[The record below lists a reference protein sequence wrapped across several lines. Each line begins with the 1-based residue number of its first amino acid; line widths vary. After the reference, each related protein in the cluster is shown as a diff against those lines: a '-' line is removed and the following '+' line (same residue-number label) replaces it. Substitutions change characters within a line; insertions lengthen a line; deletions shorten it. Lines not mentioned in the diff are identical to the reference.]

1 MTNFV
6 ERAILAEL
14 DDADVSIGYLLYSES
29 AEMGALSFNES
40 SGNNGLLLI
49 NATEQTE
56 ITTNYGICAE
66 LVV

>member
-1 MTNFV
+1 MNFV

-14 DDADVSIGYLLYSES
+14 DDVDVSSGYLLYNES
-29 AEMGALSFNES
+29 VEMGALSFNES
-40 SGNNGLLLI
+40 NGNSGLLLI
-49 NATEQTE
+49 NPVEQTE